1 MSFDAWM
8 VFGLLAAA
16 VGLFVSERV
25 PLGLAA
31 LLIAGLLMASGILT
45 PAEGL
50 SGFSSPATITITAM
64 FVLSEGLRR
73 TGALD
78 LVGRFFI
85 HLGKVHQR
93 KALMLMMLTV
103 GVISAFINNTAA
115 IAIFI
120 PVVLKVAEEMRVSPS
135 KLLMP
140 ISFTSMFGGACTLI
154 GTSTNILV
162 SSIAESHG
170 LQGFAMFEL
179 TPLGLVFFG
188 VGFIFLMG
196 IGVRLIPRR
205 RDIREQTGT
214 YDLHRYL
221 TDVVMDAGGDLVGKS
236 LKDSELYRKLD
247 LDVLQ
252 VIRDG
257 KRVPGNAEEIVL
269 KAGDVLRVRGG
280 VEEIKKLFLR
290 EDLKITTSEQWL
302 QPDLEQTETG
312 LMEAVIAPDSSLER
326 KRIDRVDFKLRFNAV
341 PLAIQRGGRIR
352 HEDLGATRLHAGDCL
367 LLAVDADQTERLQQ
381 NRSFVLATQVPMPHY
396 RREKMPIALLVMG
409 GVVAATTLN
418 LAPVVVNAVL
428 GVVVLVLAGCLTNE
442 EAYRAVNWEVVL
454 LLAGV
459 IPLGLAMDKT
469 GAAQVLA
476 EQVTA
481 TLGTWGPHAVLSGF
495 LLLTMLLTEIMNNQA
510 SAALLAPMV
519 IQVATDMGVDPRP
532 FLMAVTY
539 GASLSF
545 MTPVGYQTNTLVY
558 GPGQY
563 RFTDFTRVGIWL
575 NLLFWT
581 LGSWLIPVLWP
592 LQGG

>member
-1 MSFDAWM
+1 MTVDAWM
-8 VFGLLAAA
+8 VFGVLAFA
-16 VGLFVSERV
+16 VGLFITERV

-31 LLIAGLLMASGILT
+31 LMVAGVLMAAGILT

-85 HLGKVHQR
+85 HVGKQHQR
-93 KALMLMMLTV
+93 QALIVMMLTV
-103 GVISAFINNTAA
+103 GVISAFVNNTAA

-120 PVVLKVAEEMRVSPS
+120 PVVLKVAAEMNVSPS

-170 LQGFAMFEL
+170 LAGFAMFEL
-179 TPLGLVFFG
+179 TPLGLIFFAAGFVFL
-188 VGFIFLMG
+188 IG
-196 IGVRLIPRR
+196 IGIRLIPRR
-205 RDIREQTGT
+205 RRIHEKNGH
-214 YDLHRYL
+214 YNLHRYL
-221 TDVVMDAGGDLVGKS
+221 TDVVMGAGGDLVGKP
-236 LKDSELYRKLD
+236 LRDSELYRKLD

-257 KRVPGNAEEIVL
+257 KRLPGNAEEIVL
-269 KAGDVLRVRGG
+269 NAGDVLRVRGG

-290 EDLKITTSEQWL
+290 EDLDVTTSEQWL
-302 QPDLEQTETG
+302 QPELDQKEIG

-326 KRIDRVDFKLRFNAV
+326 KQIGQVDFKQRFNAV
-341 PLAIQRGGRIR
+341 PLAIQRGGRVR
-352 HEDLGATRLHAGDCL
+352 NEDLNSIRLHAGDCL
-367 LLAVDADQTERLQQ
+367 LLAIDADQTGRLQQ
-381 NRSFVLATQVPMPHY
+381 NRSFVLATQVPMLHY
-396 RREKMPIALLVMG
+396 RRGKMPIALLVMTA
-409 GVVAATTLN
+409 VVAATTLN

-428 GVVVLVLAGCLTNE
+428 GVAVLVLTGCLTNE
-442 EAYRAVNWEVVL
+442 ESYRAVNWEVVL

-476 EQVTA
+476 AQVID
-481 TLGTWGPHAVLSGF
+481 TLGAWGPRAVLSGF

-519 IQVATDMGVDPRP
+519 IQVAGDLGVDPRP

-563 RFTDFTRVGIWL
+563 RFTDYTRVGVWL
-575 NLLFWT
+575 NLLFWII
-581 LGSWLIPVLWP
+581 GSWMIPVLWS
-592 LQGG
+592 LGAG

>member
-1 MSFDAWM
+1 MSPDAWM
-8 VFGLLAAA
+8 VFGLLALA
-16 VGLFVSERV
+16 VGLFISERV

-31 LLIAGLLMASGILT
+31 LLIAGLLMAGGILT

-85 HLGKVHQR
+85 HVGKVHQR
-93 KALMLMMLTV
+93 KALMVMMLTV

-120 PVVLKVAEEMRVSPS
+120 PVVLKVADEMQVSPS

-170 LQGFAMFEL
+170 LPGFAMFEL
-179 TPLGLVFFG
+179 TPLGLIFFG
-188 VGFIFLMG
+188 AGFFFLIG
-196 IGVRLIPRR
+196 LGVRLIPRR
-205 RDIREQTGT
+205 RDIREQAGN

-221 TDVVMDAGGDLVGKS
+221 TDVVMDAGGELVGKP

-257 KRVPGNAEEIVL
+257 HRVPGNSEEIVL

-302 QPDLEQTETG
+302 QPDLEQTEAG

-326 KRIDRVDFKLRFNAV
+326 KRIDRVNFKQRFNAV
-341 PLAIQRGGRIR
+341 PLAIQRGGRVR
-352 HEDLGATRLHAGDCL
+352 HENLGSIRLHAGDCL

-381 NRSFVLATQVPMPHY
+381 NRSFVLASQVPMPRY
-396 RREKMPIALLVMG
+396 RREKMPIALLVIA

-418 LAPVVVNAVL
+418 LAPIVVNAVL
-428 GVVVLVLAGCLTNE
+428 GVVVLVLTGCLTNE
-442 EAYRAVNWEVVL
+442 EGYRAVNWEVVL

-476 EQVTA
+476 GQVTA
-481 TLGTWGPHAVLSGF
+481 TLGTWGPRAVLSGF

-519 IQVATDMGVDPRP
+519 IQVATDMEVDPRP

-563 RFTDFTRVGIWL
+563 HFTDFTRVGVWL

-581 LGSWLIPVLWP
+581 VGSWLIPVLWP
-592 LQGG
+592 LQGR